1 MKHVKPVSQRPA
13 RATTDIGIGAIL
25 SIFAEILGILGEA
38 LAAKEA
44 ANA

>member
-13 RATTDIGIGAIL
+13 RATTDVGIGAIL
-25 SIFAEILGILGEA
+25 SIVAQILGILGEA